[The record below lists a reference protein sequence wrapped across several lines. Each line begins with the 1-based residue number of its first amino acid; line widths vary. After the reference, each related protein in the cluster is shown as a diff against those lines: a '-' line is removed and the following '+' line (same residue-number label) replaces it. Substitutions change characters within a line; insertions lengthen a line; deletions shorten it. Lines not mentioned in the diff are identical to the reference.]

1 MGDEH
6 EVIERLDRL
15 TTLLRIGFAEEIGR
29 LRDEVLADPVATA
42 ILESVKDEWV
52 NSGDLQRS
60 VGRSAK
66 VSARTV
72 LRSLA
77 SLTERGLLRAQGSGR
92 STSYRSAG
100 VL

>member
-1 MGDEH
+1 VAPDN

-15 TTLLRIGFAEEIGR
+15 TTLLRIGFGEQISHLREE
-29 LRDEVLADPVATA
+29 VQADPVATA
-42 ILESVKDEWV
+42 ILEAAKDDWV

-72 LRSLA
+72 LRSLT
-77 SLTERGLLRAQGSGR
+77 SLTERGLLRARGSGR